1 MELYTNSP
9 LENINQTDAQKVSP
23 LSVSVI
29 NLPGIGEKLYETL
42 VKFKISTIE
51 DIIFAFPFRYEILN
65 EFTFGEKGVLS
76 GIYESHGII
85 GTKGGKRLLKAI
97 FRATNGFISGVW
109 LNFTGNYPVNS
120 LKKGVLYHLYGN
132 VTRYDG
138 MYSVFHPEFL
148 KDEEMGSVR
157 PIYSLPAAISQK
169 VYCKAVSFALKK
181 YLSSVNEILPVHL
194 LDKYTFPEIKDAI
207 TTIHGPQTE
216 KNADELTMKTHP
228 AFKRFIY
235 QECFYFAIA
244 SILRKKNYAEE
255 KGISFK
261 IDKNFLN
268 SIKEIMPFKLTN
280 AQRRVLVEIFNDMLK
295 DRQTNRLIQGDVGS
309 GKTVVAF
316 IAAAAAA
323 QNGYQAVLI
332 APTEVLA
339 EQHFRN
345 MQKFFGN
352 RYAVALITG
361 SVTKK
366 NKDEAKQQ
374 IASGSV
380 HFVVGTHAIL
390 EEDVTFL
397 NLGLVIIDEQ
407 HRFGVKQRKI
417 LMNKGCVPDVILMT
431 ATPIPRTLSMTIFGD
446 LDVSSID
453 EMPPGRIPCITK
465 AFSCDKLKDALDF
478 VNSILDGGSRAYFI
492 YPLIDE
498 SDKLEIKAATQ
509 SFEYIQ
515 KYFKTK
521 KVALLHGRMKGVEKR
536 DILDKFKDGHYDI
549 LVSTTV
555 VEVGV
560 DVPEATVMVIE
571 NAERFGLAQLHQLR
585 GRVGRNDRQSYCI
598 LITSKEISETGRE
611 RINAMVKY
619 TDGFKLAEI
628 DLQIRGQ
635 GDFFGTKQ
643 SGVPEFKYADILR
656 DINVFKSAK
665 EDAVKIIENDQKLQS
680 EENTLIR
687 QELQKLARYSSY
699 IGIG

>member
-1 MELYTNSP
+1 MELHNNSP
-9 LENINQTDAQKVSP
+9 LQISINSETETDSA
-23 LSVSVI
+23 LSASVI
-29 NLPGIGEKLYETL
+29 NLPGIGEKLSDALE
-42 VKFKISTIE
+42 KFKISTIE
-51 DIIFAFPFRYEILN
+51 DIIFSFPFRYEILN

-76 GIYESHGII
+76 GVYESHGII
-85 GTKGGKRLLKAI
+85 GTRRGKRLLKAV
-97 FRATNGFISGVW
+97 FRANNGFISGVW
-109 LNFTGNYPVNS
+109 LNFKGDYPAS
-120 LKKGVLYHLYGN
+120 ALKKGVMYHLYGS

-138 MYSVFHPEFL
+138 MYSIFHPEFL
-148 KDEEMGSVR
+148 KDEELGSVR

-169 VYCKAVSFALKK
+169 VYGKAVVFALKK
-181 YLSSVNEILPVHL
+181 YLSSINETIPVHL
-194 LDKYTFPEIKDAI
+194 LDKYTFPSIKDAVE
-207 TTIHGPQTE
+207 TIHNPQTE
-216 KNADELTMKTHP
+216 KNAEELTVKTHP

-235 QECFYFAIA
+235 QECFYFAVA
-244 SILRKKNYAEE
+244 GILRKKSYAEE
-255 KGISFK
+255 KGIAFK
-261 IDKNFLN
+261 IDKDFLN
-268 SIKEIMPFKLTN
+268 SIKEIMPFRLTN

-323 QNGYQAVLI
+323 QNGYQAVII

-352 RYAVALITG
+352 KYVVALMTG

-366 NKDEAKQQ
+366 NKDETKQL

-390 EEDVTFL
+390 EENVVFH

-417 LMNKGCVPDVILMT
+417 LMNKGCAPDVLLMT

-446 LDVSSID
+446 LDISSID

-465 AFSCDKLKDALDF
+465 AFGADKLKDALDF
-478 VNSILDGGSRAYFI
+478 VKSILDGGSRAYFI

-521 KVALLHGRMKGVEKR
+521 KVALLHGKMKGPEKR
-536 DILDKFKDGHYDI
+536 EILDKFKDGFYDI

-560 DVPEATVMVIE
+560 DVQEATVMVIE

-585 GRVGRNDRQSYCI
+585 GRVGRNDRQSYCV
-598 LITSKEISETGRE
+598 LITSKDISETGRE

-628 DLQIRGQ
+628 DLEIRGQ

-643 SGVPEFKYADILR
+643 SGVPEFKFADILR
-656 DINVFKSAK
+656 DVNVFRSAK
-665 EDAVKIIENDQKLQS
+665 EDAAEIIEKDPTLQS
-680 EENTLIR
+680 PENSVIKN
-687 QELQKLARYSSY
+687 ELQKLAKYSSY
-699 IGIG
+699 LGIG